1 MLENRHPVLCEV
13 VLMVLDEMLLR
24 LVRKVWCY
32 YMSISGRM
40 RHWSYMGKL
49 QWGNSQSNAS
59 VEETSETETSVRDGD
74 TGALLKHNSSESEK
88 GKMIFDSWESI
99 EGYYNA
105 SFEGESQCFSRVL
118 GQSDKC
124 KKDFIF
130 WRWTFPALCTI
141 SPYNHTSMRG
151 AVLFFHDFVEVQK
164 KYSPN
169 APADTMRDEEP

>member
-1 MLENRHPVLCEV
+1 
-13 VLMVLDEMLLR
+13 MLLHVHQWKNET
-24 LVRKVWCY
+24 LELYGETPVRQFTVQHEC
-32 YMSISGRM
+32 
-40 RHWSYMGKL
+40 
-49 QWGNSQSNAS
+49 WGNK
-59 VEETSETETSVRDGD
+59 RDWDQCQGWWHRRI
-74 TGALLKHNSSESEK
+74 ALHCLSITSESEK

-151 AVLFFHDFVEVQK
+151 AVLFFHDFGEVQQ

-169 APADTMRDEEP
+169 APADTMRDEEPQETVQSDALYRNI